1 MIWGHDPPRTH
12 EKITGKTD
20 SFRAFCFPFFR
31 FARKEEKMNT
41 SIKEETLGQ
50 RIRAQR
56 IRLGMTQEELAE
68 ITFIPKPTISNYEN
82 DRIDIKSSVIAELAK
97 ALETDPN
104 YLILGEKAP
113 EVANGFVNEAEGL
126 FSKITDPKVQ
136 EMLLKQIRAL
146 V

>member
-1 MIWGHDPPRTH
+1 MVYDAGEIKRQGAETMATCDILKELR
-12 EKITGKTD
+12 EKH
-20 SFRAFCFPFFR
+20 
-31 FARKEEKMNT
+31 N
-41 SIKEETLGQ
+41 L
-50 RIRAQR
+50 
-56 IRLGMTQEELAE
+56 TQEELAE

-113 EVANGFVNEAEGL
+113 EVANGFMNEAEGL

>member
-1 MIWGHDPPRTH
+1 MRFVFVQRHNST
-12 EKITGKTD
+12 
-20 SFRAFCFPFFR
+20 SPFFR

-113 EVANGFVNEAEGL
+113 EVANGFMNEAEGL
-126 FSKITDPKVQ
+126 FSRITDPKVQ